1 MIYYVL
7 YFSLRGAIEA
17 LIAKRD
23 VKKMYKYYHLLRLI
37 ESVLLL
43 LLLFNSHGAVIS
55 NFFLGLFFYEVA
67 LNIAQF
73 KSVVPTRGF
82 YYSFL
87 GHLYIV
93 YPWMKVLLMAL
104 YFVMYLLWR

>member
-1 MIYYVL
+1 MIYYIL
-7 YFSLRGAIEA
+7 YFSIRGAIEA

-23 VKKMYKYYHLLRLI
+23 VKNMYRYYHLLRLI

-43 LLLFNSHGAVIS
+43 LLLLNSHVAVIS
-55 NFFLGLFFYEVA
+55 NFFLGLFCYEVA
-67 LNIAQF
+67 LNVVQF
-73 KSVVPTRGF
+73 KSVVPTKRF

-93 YPWMKVLLMAL
+93 YPWMKVILMAL